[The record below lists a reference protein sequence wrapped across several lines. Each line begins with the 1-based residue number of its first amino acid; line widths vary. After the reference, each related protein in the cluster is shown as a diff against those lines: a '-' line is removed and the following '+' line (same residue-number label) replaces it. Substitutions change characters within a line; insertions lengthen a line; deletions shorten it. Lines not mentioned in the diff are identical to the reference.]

1 MYDANRLRSTT
12 NIFVTRKKTMETTA
26 QKEAPTQPVEEVKI
40 QNINSLEFELWA
52 KAVKRQMIAALSK
65 KGAI

>member
-1 MYDANRLRSTT
+1 MD
-12 NIFVTRKKTMETTA
+12 TTA
-26 QKEAPTQPVEEVKI
+26 QKEAPHQPAEEVKV
-40 QNINSLEFELWA
+40 NSINSLEFELWA

>member
-1 MYDANRLRSTT
+1 MYDTNRLRSTT
-12 NIFVTRKKTMETTA
+12 NIFWTRKKTMETTA
-26 QKEAPTQPVEEVKI
+26 QKEAPDQPVEAVKI
-40 QNINSLEFELWA
+40 NNINSLEFELWA

>member
-1 MYDANRLRSTT
+1 MILTVCDQLLNLFDEEKR
-12 NIFVTRKKTMETTA
+12 METTA
-26 QKEAPTQPVEEVKI
+26 QKEAPNQPVEEVKVK
-40 QNINSLEFELWA
+40 NTNSSEFDLWA

>member
-1 MYDANRLRSTT
+1 MQ
-12 NIFVTRKKTMETTA
+12 TTA
-26 QKEAPTQPVEEVKI
+26 QKEAPLGPVEELKI
-40 QNINSLEFELWA
+40 NNINSLEFELWA

>member
-1 MYDANRLRSTT
+1 
-12 NIFVTRKKTMETTA
+12 METTA
-26 QKEAPTQPVEEVKI
+26 QREAPLQPVEEVKI
-40 QNINSLEFELWA
+40 NNINSLEFELWA

>member
-1 MYDANRLRSTT
+1 
-12 NIFVTRKKTMETTA
+12 METTA
-26 QKEAPTQPVEEVKI
+26 QKEAPTHPVEEVKI

>member
-1 MYDANRLRSTT
+1 MLTVCDRLLNLFDEEKR
-12 NIFVTRKKTMETTA
+12 METTA
-26 QKEAPTQPVEEVKI
+26 QKEAPNQSVEEVKVK
-40 QNINSLEFELWA
+40 NTNSSEFDLWA

>member
-1 MYDANRLRSTT
+1 
-12 NIFVTRKKTMETTA
+12 METTA
-26 QKEAPTQPVEEVKI
+26 QKQAPHQTAEEVKI
-40 QNINSLEFELWA
+40 NDINSLEFELWA

>member
-1 MYDANRLRSTT
+1 
-12 NIFVTRKKTMETTA
+12 METTA
-26 QKEAPTQPVEEVKI
+26 QKEATLGPVEEVKI
-40 QNINSLEFELWA
+40 NNINSLEFERWA